1 MSNFE
6 NLQALKSMLERKDEK
21 EAAERLEKEKRFLAD
36 AARAY
41 LGPDAPM
48 TAVQAYDPDEMI
60 KFLEGPIADVQK
72 RMGGE
77 WLKMPQDAFEMFAY
91 TMDKKIKKSTTL
103 LDWKS

>member
-1 MSNFE
+1 MSDLD

-21 EAAERLEKEKRFLAD
+21 EAAEQLEKEKRFLAD
-36 AARAY
+36 AAKAY
-41 LGPDAPM
+41 LGPDAPLS
-48 TAVQAYDPDEMI
+48 AIQAYDPEEMI
-60 KFLEGPIADVQK
+60 RFLESPIAEVQK

-91 TMDKKIKKSTTL
+91 TMDKKIKKSTSL